1 MGASGSGAAAIGS
14 PRLLRVDG
22 GELRALL
29 AAAGVDAYGAALM
42 ARKAD
47 SLVVRVDNL
56 RAPAANILKQELLA
70 LGADCATHRETI
82 LGGPER
88 SSAHLIGTERQ
99 LSKLP
104 ERLKPQPF
112 GLRGLGEALA
122 ALLARRRQPPK
133 ALTLPQ
139 GALSFEA
146 APLLMG
152 ILNVTPDSF
161 SDGGHW
167 ADPER
172 AIAQG
177 LRLVSEGAAL
187 LDIGGE
193 STRPGAAPVDA
204 EEEKRRVLPVLRG
217 LARQTAVPLAVD
229 TRKAAVA
236 GYALA
241 AGASIVNDVSALGDP
256 AMAPLV
262 AQGGAALV
270 LMHMQGE
277 PATMQA
283 NPQYADAVDEIYR
296 WLEARLAVA
305 RAAGIGESRLV
316 ADPGIGFG
324 KRLEDN
330 TALLRRLEEFH
341 SLGVPL
347 LVGAS
352 RKSFLGRLMDEPDP
366 QQRLEGSLAAAAR
379 AAQAGAQILRVHD
392 VAATRRF
399 LAAWGPLCSPAA
411 ALDAPAS
418 AASAAPPGAT
428 TEDEVQ

>member
-1 MGASGSGAAAIGS
+1 MGAAGGSAAGSGS
-14 PRLLRVDG
+14 PRLLQVAA
-22 GELRALL
+22 GELRTLL

-42 ARKAD
+42 ARKAE

-99 LSKLP
+99 LAKLP

-112 GLRGLGEALA
+112 GLRALGEDLA
-122 ALLARRRQPPK
+122 ALLARRRRPPK

-161 SDGGHW
+161 SDGGKW
-167 ADPER
+167 ADPDR
-172 AIAQG
+172 AVEQG
-177 LRLVSEGAAL
+177 LRLVAEGAGL

-193 STRPGAAPVDA
+193 STRPGAAPVSAD
-204 EEEKRRVLPVLRG
+204 EERRRVLPVLRG
-217 LARQTAVPLAVD
+217 LARQAGVPLAVD

-236 GYALA
+236 GEALA
-241 AGASIVNDVSALGDP
+241 AGASIVNDVSALADP

-262 AQGGAALV
+262 AQSGAALV

-277 PATMQA
+277 PNSMQA
-283 NPQYADAVDEIYR
+283 DPRYEDAVDEIYR
-296 WLEARLAVA
+296 WLETRLAAA
-305 RAAGIGESRLV
+305 RQAGIGEDRLV
-316 ADPGIGFG
+316 VDPGIGFG

-366 QQRLEGSLAAAAR
+366 ARRLEGSLAAAAR
-379 AAQAGAQILRVHD
+379 AAQAGAQLLRVHD

-399 LAAWGPLCSPAA
+399 LAAWAPLCRPAA
-411 ALDAPAS
+411 T
-418 AASAAPPGAT
+418 AA